1 MRPARVAG
9 VDEVGRGP
17 LAGPVLACAV
27 ILREIPDGLADS
39 KTLAA
44 ARREALF
51 ETILGCGWVGLGAAS
66 VREIEQR
73 NILQASLLAM
83 RRAVLRLPVRPER
96 VLVDGR
102 HAPDLDLPVEC
113 VIGGDA
119 SVPAISAASIVAK
132 VVRDRLMAR
141 LGARHPGYGF
151 ERHAGYPTAAHR
163 EALRRL
169 GPCPHHRRGFA
180 PVRAVTEEAGEAV
193 FSRAPASPPRRRR
206 GP

>member
-1 MRPARVAG
+1 MTAARIAG

-27 ILREIPDGLADS
+27 ILREIPEGLADS
-39 KTLAA
+39 KVLGA
-44 ARREALF
+44 ARREALA
-51 ETILGCGWVGLGAAS
+51 ETVLGCAWVGLGAAS
-66 VREIEQR
+66 VAEIDR
-73 NILQASLLAM
+73 IDILRASLLAM
-83 RRAVLRLPVRPER
+83 RRAVQHLPVRPER

-119 SVPAISAASIVAK
+119 KVPAISAASILAK

-141 LGARHPGYGF
+141 LGARYPGYGF

-169 GPCPHHRRGFA
+169 GPCPHHRRSFA
-180 PVRAVTEEAGEAV
+180 PVRAVVEGTGAV
-193 FSRAPASPPRRRR
+193 EFSRAPASPPRKRP

>member
-1 MRPARVAG
+1 MTAARIAG

-39 KTLAA
+39 KALGA
-44 ARREALF
+44 ARREALA
-51 ETILGCGWVGLGAAS
+51 EMVLGCAWVGLGAAS
-66 VREIEQR
+66 VAEIDR
-73 NILQASLLAM
+73 INILRASLLAM
-83 RRAVLRLPVRPER
+83 RRAVQHLPVRPER

-113 VIGGDA
+113 IIGGDA
-119 SVPAISAASIVAK
+119 RVPAISAASIVAK

-163 EALRRL
+163 EALRRH
-169 GPCPHHRRGFA
+169 GPCPHHRRSFA
-180 PVRAVTEEAGEAV
+180 PVRAVIEASGDAV
-193 FSRAPASPPRRRR
+193 LSRAPASPPRRRP